1 MGSPVRGGNGE
12 GILPSHGVWGGDE
25 LSLVGEPM
33 RDVAG
38 QVSGTAQL
46 LDVPLCDGGGHPRT
60 WALELEFAEMDK
72 PRRKKAQVKGL
83 DLYPLIW
90 VDGNMRPHRPDKT
103 RLSPNRAAI
112 NGAVGLPTFV
122 LMGIP
127 E

>member
-1 MGSPVRGGNGE
+1 M
-12 GILPSHGVWGGDE
+12 
-25 LSLVGEPM
+25 
-33 RDVAG
+33 
-38 QVSGTAQL
+38 
-46 LDVPLCDGGGHPRT
+46 RT

-90 VDGNMRPHRPDKT
+90 ADRNTRPPGLVKLPYLPSVT
-103 RLSPNRAAI
+103 I
-112 NGAVGLPTFV
+112 NGAVGLPMSV